1 MNDVQER
8 TLVIVKKQLQ
18 DTAQDTEIGLE
29 SDLSSIGLNSVIF
42 IKIVVDLENEFD
54 IEFANEDLEYGR
66 FKNINDIC
74 DYISNKFE
82 KA

>member
-8 TLVIVKKQLQ
+8 TLVIIKKQIE
-18 DTAQDTEIGLE
+18 DTAQDVKIGLE
-29 SDLSSIGLNSVIF
+29 SELSSIGLNSVIF

-66 FKNINDIC
+66 FKNIQDIC
-74 DYISNKFE
+74 DYISNKLE
-82 KA
+82 IA